1 MSPLILIK
9 FSCFLPLPSHIS
21 WHVQVII
28 LLIGSIQ
35 LPIIIISCLMILKT
49 NFLTFIFSIF
59 WKRKWNWIQIWRF
72 CAKKI
77 SNWSTFG
84 SWWIAKFI
92 LLFQIQ
98 IVLAQNHSVTK
109 TELKKKFSQIGPAI
123 PELWGNLHTDI
134 TYIQTDKDPT
144 TLE

>member
-49 NFLTFIFSIF
+49 NFLTFIFSNF
-59 WKRKWNWIQIWRF
+59 WKRKLNWIQIWWF
-72 CAKKI
+72 CAKK
-77 SNWSTFG
+77 
-84 SWWIAKFI
+84 
-92 LLFQIQ
+92 FQIDQ
-98 IVLAQNHSVTK
+98 LLDLGELLNLSYYSRSRLFWPKNNPMTK
-109 TELKKKFSQIGPAI
+109 MELKKSLAKLVQPFRSYEGICI
-123 PELWGNLHTDI
+123 HTLY
-134 TYIQTDKDPT
+134 TYRQTKI
-144 TLE
+144 LLL